1 MMMEAETLGSN
12 YNIMSKKYS
21 PFSKEELMPKPE
33 MLEIKK
39 QKGELFIGVPKET
52 HLQEKRICLTP
63 DAVAALTNHGHRI
76 IIESGAG
83 EGANYTDNEYSEAG
97 AKISYSTEEAFGCNL
112 ILKVEPPSLK
122 EIEYIN
128 PQSTL
133 FSALQLKTQNKKYFE
148 ALAKKRITAIAFDF
162 ISDEHGSYPV
172 VKSLSEIAGISSILI
187 AAELMNNCSE
197 GNGLLLGNIGGVPPP
212 DVVILGAG
220 TVGEYAARSAVGLG
234 AQVKVFDNSITKLR
248 RLQDNLG
255 NMVYTSTI
263 QPKTLQKA
271 LMRCDVAI
279 GAVRGK
285 TRTPVIVSEELV
297 QLMKDGAVIVDVSI
311 DSGGCFET
319 SEITTHNKP
328 TFVKH
333 GVIHYCVP
341 NIPSRYARTASLSIS
356 NIFTPYLLSIGEEG
370 GIEEAS
376 RFDKSLQKGMYFYHG
391 ILTNRAV
398 ADWFSLPYRDI
409 NLLIF

>member
-1 MMMEAETLGSN
+1 
-12 YNIMSKKYS
+12 MSKQYS
-21 PFSKEELMPKPE
+21 PFSKEQLMPKPE

-39 QKGELFIGVPKET
+39 QKGELFIGLPKET

-63 DAVAALTNHGHRI
+63 DAVAALTNQGHRI
-76 IIESGAG
+76 IIESTAG

-97 AKISYSTEEAFGCNL
+97 AKISYDAEEVFGCNL

-128 PQSTL
+128 PQSVL
-133 FSALQLKTQNKKYFE
+133 FSALQLKTQHKKYFE

-162 ISDEHGSYPV
+162 ISDEHGIFPV

-187 AAELMNNCSE
+187 AAELMNNSSV
-197 GNGLLLGNIGGVPPP
+197 GNGLLLGNIGGVAPP

-220 TVGEYAARSAVGLG
+220 TVGEFAARSAIGLG
-234 AQVKVFDNSITKLR
+234 AQVKVFDSSVTKLR
-248 RLQDNLG
+248 RLQNNLRTPIF
-255 NMVYTSTI
+255 TSTI

-279 GAVRGK
+279 GAVRGR
-285 TRTPVIVSEELV
+285 TRTPILV
-297 QLMKDGAVIVDVSI
+297 NDDMVQNMKNGSVIVDVSI

-319 SEITTHNKP
+319 SEITTHTNP

-333 GVIHYCVP
+333 GVIHYAVP
-341 NIPSRYARTASLSIS
+341 NIPSRYSRTASLSIS
-356 NIFTPYLLSIGEEG
+356 NIFTPYLLEIGDEG
-370 GIEEAS
+370 GIESAA
-376 RFDKSLQKGMYFYHG
+376 RFDKSLQRGMYFYHG

-398 ADWFSLPYRDI
+398 ADWFSLPYNDI

>member
-1 MMMEAETLGSN
+1 
-12 YNIMSKKYS
+12 MSKQFS

-33 MLEIKK
+33 MLEVKK

-76 IIESGAG
+76 ILESGAG
-83 EGANYTDNEYSEAG
+83 EGANYSDHEYSEAG
-97 AKISYSTEEAFGCNL
+97 AKVSYSTEEVFGCNL
-112 ILKVEPPSLK
+112 ILKVEPPTLK
-122 EIEYIN
+122 EIEWIN

-162 ISDEHGSYPV
+162 IVDQHGVYPV

-187 AAELMNNCSE
+187 AAELMQNNSN
-197 GNGLLLGNIGGVPPP
+197 GNGLLFGNIGGVPPS

-220 TVGEYAARSAVGLG
+220 TVGEFAARSAIGLG
-234 AQVKVFDNSITKLR
+234 ARVKIFDNSITKLR
-248 RLQDNLG
+248 RLQHNL
-255 NMVYTSTI
+255 NYPVYTSTI

-271 LMRCDVAI
+271 MMRCDVAI

-285 TRTPVIVSEELV
+285 TRTPILVSEEMV
-297 QLMKDGAVIVDVSI
+297 EQMKDGSVIVDVSI

-319 SEITTHNKP
+319 SEVTTHKKP
-328 TFVKH
+328 TFTKH

-341 NIPSRYARTASLSIS
+341 NIPSRYSRTASLSIS
-356 NIFTPYLLSIGEEG
+356 NIFTPYLLNIADEG
-370 GIEEAS
+370 GIENAAK
-376 RFDKSLQKGMYFYHG
+376 FDRSLQKGMYFYHG
-391 ILTNRAV
+391 ILTNKAV
-398 ADWFSLPYRDI
+398 ADWFNLPFRDI
-409 NLLIF
+409 NLLII

>member
-1 MMMEAETLGSN
+1 
-12 YNIMSKKYS
+12 MSKQFS
-21 PFSKEELMPKPE
+21 PFSKEQLMPKPE

-39 QKGELFIGVPKET
+39 QKGELFIGIPKET

-63 DAVAALTNHGHRI
+63 DAVAALTNQGHRI
-76 IIESGAG
+76 IIESTAG
-83 EGANYTDNEYSEAG
+83 EGANYTDTDYSEAG
-97 AKISYSTEEAFGCNL
+97 AKISYDAEEVFGCNL

-128 PQSTL
+128 PQSVL
-133 FSALQLKTQNKKYFE
+133 FSALQLKTQHKKYFE

-162 ISDEHGSYPV
+162 ISDEHGIFPV

-187 AAELMNNCSE
+187 ASELMNNSSV
-197 GNGLLLGNIGGVPPP
+197 GNGLLLGNIGGVAPP

-220 TVGEYAARSAVGLG
+220 TVGEFAARSAIGLG
-234 AQVKVFDNSITKLR
+234 AQVKVFDNSVTKLR
-248 RLQDNLG
+248 RLQHNLG
-255 NMVYTSTI
+255 TAVYTSTI

-279 GAVRGK
+279 GAVRGR
-285 TRTPVIVSEELV
+285 TRTPILVSDEMV
-297 QLMKDGAVIVDVSI
+297 QAMKDGAIIVDVSI

-319 SEITTHNKP
+319 SEITTHNNP

-333 GVIHYCVP
+333 GVIHYAVP
-341 NIPSRYARTASLSIS
+341 NIPSRYSRTASLSIS
-356 NIFTPYLLSIGEEG
+356 NIFTPYLLEIGDEG
-370 GIEEAS
+370 GIENAA
-376 RFDKSLQKGMYFYHG
+376 RFDKSLQRGMYFYHG

-398 ADWFSLPYRDI
+398 ADWFSLPYNDI